1 MKTIIIQFGGTGDL
15 ALKKLY
21 PAYENL
27 LAKGFDFTV
36 LALGRR
42 FTNKEDFLATMVRK
56 EASAEFLSRMD
67 YLYYDM
73 ADPQATDALRDRMLQ
88 IIADATEVE
97 LIYYMALQPS
107 LYEEAIR
114 QIQAVDSQMSCSC
127 TLSKKIIVEKPFG
140 FDLQSAERY
149 NSILLKAFNDKE
161 IYRVDHYLGKEFMQ
175 NLLILR
181 FHNDIIRSIWD
192 NRSIESIQI
201 IFDET
206 HGVDQRLGFYEQ
218 IGVVRDTIQNHIM
231 QIITYLTMNEPATL
245 SPEDIA
251 IEKVK
256 VLRSIAPVSE
266 FHTGRY
272 ESLGA
277 HSGHV
282 VNTPTYAALKLSVN
296 TYYFAGIPIYI
307 RTGKMQ
313 KEAKSLIYVKFRNI
327 TGMVMQD
334 SSIAENGVIITIHPA
349 PAVNL
354 GNDTAILPG
363 QTVILNAGS
372 GFTSYLWSTG
382 ATTQTINAS
391 SAVVGVIPFWVQVT
405 DNNGCKGGDTIE
417 INFTNHPG
425 IAEAT
430 KSPGFS
436 IVPNP
441 ASNQVE
447 VLWDAMANEPVSLT
461 IITLD
466 GRMVVQKTLCPSDGK
481 ALLDVSALPAGNYLI
496 QLSSL
501 TNRTI
506 QRLVIVR

>member
-1 MKTIIIQFGGTGDL
+1 MKRIIIQFGGTGDL
-15 ALKKLY
+15 ALMKLY
-21 PAYENL
+21 PAYEDL
-27 LAKGFDFTV
+27 LTKGFDFTV

-42 FTNKEDFLATMVRK
+42 FTNKEDFLAAMVRK
-56 EASAEFLSRMD
+56 DASADFLSRMD

-73 ADPQATDALRDRMLQ
+73 ADPLATDALRDRMLQ
-88 IIADATEVE
+88 TIADAQEVE

-114 QIQAVDSQMSCSC
+114 QIQSVDSQMSCSC
-127 TLSKKIIVEKPFG
+127 SLSKKIVVEKPFG

-149 NSILLKAFNDKE
+149 NSILLKAFSDKE

-245 SPEDIA
+245 SPEDIT

-256 VLRSIAPVSE
+256 VLRSIAPVTD

-277 HSGHV
+277 NSGHV

-313 KEAKSLIYVKFRNI
+313 KEAKSLIYVKFRNT
-327 TGMVMQD
+327 TGMVMHD
-334 SSIAENGVIITIHPA
+334 STIAENGVIITIHPELTIDISM
-349 PAVNL
+349 NL
-354 GNDTAILPG
+354 KEPNTSWKSKPVRFRFNQAETFGANTPEAYEQIVRKIL
-363 QTVILNAGS
+363 L
-372 GFTSYLWSTG
+372 
-382 ATTQTINAS
+382 
-391 SAVVGVIPFWVQVT
+391 
-405 DNNGCKGGDTIE
+405 GDKSLFPSMRE
-417 INFTNHPG
+417 INESWRIVAPMLEDDLPMEVYPVRTLPRFASDLAKGN
-425 IAEAT
+425 
-430 KSPGFS
+430 GFKWFS
-436 IVPNP
+436 
-441 ASNQVE
+441 
-447 VLWDAMANEPVSLT
+447 
-461 IITLD
+461 
-466 GRMVVQKTLCPSDGK
+466 
-481 ALLDVSALPAGNYLI
+481 
-496 QLSSL
+496 
-501 TNRTI
+501 
-506 QRLVIVR
+506 

>member
-1 MKTIIIQFGGTGDL
+1 MKRIIIQFGGTGDL

-21 PAYENL
+21 PAYEDL
-27 LAKGFDFTV
+27 LTKGFDFTV

-42 FTNKEDFLATMVRK
+42 FTTKEDFLATMVRK
-56 EASAEFLSRMD
+56 EASADFLSRMD

-73 ADPQATDALRDRMLQ
+73 ADPLATNALRDRMLQ
-88 IIADATEVE
+88 LISEAQEVE

-127 TLSKKIIVEKPFG
+127 TLSKKIVVEKPFG

-149 NSILLKAFNDKE
+149 NSILLKAFTDKE

-251 IEKVK
+251 VEKIK

-277 HSGHV
+277 NSGHV
-282 VNTPTYAALKLSVN
+282 VDTPTYAALKLSVN
-296 TYYFAGIPIYI
+296 TYFFADVPIYI

-313 KEAKSLIYVKFRNI
+313 AEAKSLIYVKFRNT
-327 TGMVMQD
+327 TGKVMHD
-334 SSIAENGVIITIHPA
+334 DSIAENGVIITIHPELTIDISM
-349 PAVNL
+349 NL
-354 GNDTAILPG
+354 KEPDTSWKSKPVRFRFNQAETFGANTPEAYEQIVKKILQGDKSLFPSMREI
-363 QTVILNAGS
+363 TESWRIVTPMLEHERHMEVYPVRTLPRFASDLAREN
-372 GFTSYLWSTG
+372 GFTW
-382 ATTQTINAS
+382 
-391 SAVVGVIPFWVQVT
+391 F
-405 DNNGCKGGDTIE
+405 D
-417 INFTNHPG
+417 
-425 IAEAT
+425 
-430 KSPGFS
+430 
-436 IVPNP
+436 
-441 ASNQVE
+441 
-447 VLWDAMANEPVSLT
+447 
-461 IITLD
+461 
-466 GRMVVQKTLCPSDGK
+466 
-481 ALLDVSALPAGNYLI
+481 
-496 QLSSL
+496 
-501 TNRTI
+501 
-506 QRLVIVR
+506 

>member
-21 PAYENL
+21 PAYEDL

-42 FTNKEDFLATMVRK
+42 FTTKEDFLASMVRK
-56 EASAEFLSRMD
+56 EASADFLNRMD

-73 ADPQATDALRDRMLQ
+73 ADPQATDTLRDRMLHT
-88 IIADATEVE
+88 IADAQEVE

-127 TLSKKIIVEKPFG
+127 TLSKKIVVEKPFG

-245 SPEDIA
+245 TPEDIA

-277 HSGHV
+277 NSGHV

-313 KEAKSLIYVKFRNI
+313 KEAKSLIYVKFRNT
-327 TGMVMQD
+327 TGMVMHD
-334 SSIAENGVIITIHPA
+334 SSIAENGVIITIHPELTIDISM
-349 PAVNL
+349 NL
-354 GNDTAILPG
+354 KEPNTSWKSKPVRFRFNQAETFGANTPEAYEQIVRKIL
-363 QTVILNAGS
+363 Q
-372 GFTSYLWSTG
+372 
-382 ATTQTINAS
+382 
-391 SAVVGVIPFWVQVT
+391 
-405 DNNGCKGGDTIE
+405 GDKSLFPSMRE
-417 INFTNHPG
+417 INESWRIVAPMLEEDLPMEVYPVRTLPRF
-425 IAEAT
+425 ASDLA
-430 KSPGFS
+430 KSNGFKWFS
-436 IVPNP
+436 
-441 ASNQVE
+441 
-447 VLWDAMANEPVSLT
+447 
-461 IITLD
+461 
-466 GRMVVQKTLCPSDGK
+466 
-481 ALLDVSALPAGNYLI
+481 
-496 QLSSL
+496 
-501 TNRTI
+501 
-506 QRLVIVR
+506 